1 MANFVCLKDFEDLF
15 NKTQAANILSHVSHG
30 AEREIT
36 RQENEDV
43 FKR

>member
-1 MANFVCLKDFEDLF
+1 MANFVCIKDFEDLF
-15 NKTQAANILSHVSHG
+15 NKTQAANIRSYFKNG

>member
-1 MANFVCLKDFEDLF
+1 MANFACLKDFEDF
-15 NKTQAANILSHVSHG
+15 FHNTQAANIRAFFTNG